1 MKKTSDTPANE
12 TRLKAADV
20 VAADRYGSSSLR
32 ILNVNK
38 VPAAALDSTSNVPPW
53 DRAISDAM

>member
-1 MKKTSDTPANE
+1 MKKTRDTSANE

-20 VAADRYGSSSLR
+20 VAADRYGSSSLG